1 MTTFACPHCSQLI
14 EVHQRNVGQPVLTTD
29 TPTPTDLIQRIC
41 ATWRVEVAAIIR
53 PGKTSKCQRLI
64 RYEIIRELHRAYP
77 HAGDVAIAR
86 WTRVDR
92 STVWAVLHAEGGE

>member
-1 MTTFACPHCSQLI
+1 VTTFACPHCNQLI

-29 TPTPTDLIQRIC
+29 TPLSSDIIE
-41 ATWRVEVAAIIR
+41 RVCRSWGVTAAEIIR
-53 PGKTSKCQRLI
+53 PGRLREHNRLI
-64 RYEIIRELHRAYP
+64 RYEIIRELARAYP

-92 STVWAVLHAEGGE
+92 STVWAVLHGEGAE